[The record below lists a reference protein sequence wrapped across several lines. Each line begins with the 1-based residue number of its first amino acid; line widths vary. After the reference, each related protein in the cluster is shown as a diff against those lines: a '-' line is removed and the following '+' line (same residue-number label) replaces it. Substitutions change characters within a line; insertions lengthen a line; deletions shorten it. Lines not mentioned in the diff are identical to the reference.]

1 MMVDVVAESTIEFR
15 EPATPRVG
23 RPNDA
28 RRDELAAFLR
38 TRRARLSPADVGLPP
53 GLRRRTAGLRRE
65 EVAQLAGVGVTWY
78 TWLEQGRPINAS
90 VQVLSAISRTLRLDN
105 AEHDHLLRLAG
116 VHIFPTQRERAA
128 VPAEVIEVLNALD
141 PFPAMLVNARYDV
154 IAQND
159 PYQALL
165 RDWHTQ
171 RCERRNVLWCCF
183 TEPDVRRHYLNF
195 DCEAPRIVATFRSA
209 YAQHVGEP
217 VWQEFIA
224 CLAARSPEFEALWER
239 HDVAQPGQQQKVFWH
254 DVAGELRMNS
264 TSLAVS
270 SLPEHRIIVCTPADD
285 DTRARLPLIHG

>member
-1 MMVDVVAESTIEFR
+1 MMVDMVAEPAIELR
-15 EPATPRVG
+15 AASA
-23 RPNDA
+23 RPSAA

-90 VQVLSAISRTLRLDN
+90 VQVLSAISRTLQLDN

-116 VHIFPTQRERAA
+116 MHIFPTQEERAT
-128 VPAEVIEVLNALD
+128 VPAEVLEVLNSLS
-141 PFPAMLVNARYDV
+141 PLPAILVNARYD
-154 IAQND
+154 ILAQNE

-171 RCERRNVLWCCF
+171 PCERRNVLWCCF
-183 TEPDVRRHYLNF
+183 TEPEVRRHYLNF
-195 DCEAPRIVATFRSA
+195 DAEAPRIVATFRSA

-217 VWQEFIA
+217 VWQRFIA
-224 CLAARSPEFEALWER
+224 CLSARSPDFSRLWER

-254 DVAGELRMNS
+254 DVAGELRMMS

-270 SLPEHRIIVCTPADD
+270 GLPEHRIIVCTPADD
-285 DTRARLPLIHG
+285 DTRARLALIHQ

>member
-1 MMVDVVAESTIEFR
+1 MMVDMVAEPAIELR
-15 EPATPRVG
+15 AASA
-23 RPNDA
+23 RPSAA

-90 VQVLSAISRTLRLDN
+90 VQVLSAISRTLQLDN

-116 VHIFPTQRERAA
+116 MHIFPTQEERAT
-128 VPAEVIEVLNALD
+128 VPAEVLEVLNSLS
-141 PFPAMLVNARYDV
+141 PLPAILVNARYD
-154 IAQND
+154 ILAQNE

-171 RCERRNVLWCCF
+171 PCERRNVLWSCF
-183 TEPDVRRHYLNF
+183 TEPEVRRHYLNI
-195 DCEAPRIVATFRSA
+195 DAEAPRIVATFRSA

-217 VWQEFIA
+217 VWQRFIA
-224 CLAARSPEFEALWER
+224 CLSARSPDFSRLWER

-254 DVAGELRMNS
+254 DVAGELRMMS

-270 SLPEHRIIVCTPADD
+270 GLPEHRIIVCTPADD
-285 DTRARLPLIHG
+285 DTRARLALIHQ